1 MDSYFF
7 LASFFFFL
15 CSFFYFCFFF
25 VVLFDFSS
33 FVRIFILPYD
43 TFGKE
48 KCYVKSSGYCRP
60 FSA

>member
-7 LASFFFFL
+7 GPLFSFFCVPFFIFV
-15 CSFFYFCFFF
+15 SFF

-60 FSA
+60 FSS

>member
-7 LASFFFFL
+7 WFLFSFSVFFFL
-15 CSFFYFCFFF
+15 IFVSFF

-60 FSA
+60 VSS